1 MISSV
6 WNTSLKILLIF
17 YVSSCLKVLRLKK
30 LWIFM
35 FSLVCNP
42 RLQSLWNFYVST
54 CMKSMSVET
63 LNIFEKIP
71 FRIFSSK
78 ILNTLETCLEY
89 QRTLNIFENLCLE
102 SRSEEA
108 LVDFWTLVRLLDYIY
123 LFRPLSGSR
132 SLSII
137 LDPCPSPYFGGV
149 VRVLRGG
156 GLL

>member
-89 QRTLNIFENLCLE
+89 QRTLNIFEKIFVWNPVLRKLW
-102 SRSEEA
+102 
-108 LVDFWTLVRLLDYIY
+108 LIFG
-123 LFRPLSGSR
+123 PLSDSWTT
-132 SLSII
+132 STFS
-137 LDPCPSPYFGGV
+137 DPCP
-149 VRVLRGG
+149 
-156 GLL
+156 GLGLCP